1 MLHED
6 GHHHVDQDELSRQHK
21 RHKVQRGDEL
31 KPRVAAVVAP
41 RSAGG
46 AFPQCVL
53 EGGGETSG
61 LDTESTRGKT
71 EGFRNVISFN
81 GGILR
86 IKNIFDLWLKS
97 SVWQLDGNFL

>member
-1 MLHED
+1 M
-6 GHHHVDQDELSRQHK
+6 
-21 RHKVQRGDEL
+21 
-31 KPRVAAVVAP
+31 AAVVAP

-61 LDTESTRGKT
+61 LDTESTRKKKT
-71 EGFRNVISFN
+71 EGFRNVIRFN

-86 IKNIFDLWLKS
+86 IKNIFDLLKS
-97 SVWQLDGNFL
+97 SVWQLDRNFLQP

>member
-1 MLHED
+1 M
-6 GHHHVDQDELSRQHK
+6 
-21 RHKVQRGDEL
+21 
-31 KPRVAAVVAP
+31 AAVVAP

-53 EGGGETSG
+53 EGGEETSG

-86 IKNIFDLWLKS
+86 IKNIFDLLKS
-97 SVWQLDGNFL
+97 SVWQLDRNFLQPSP